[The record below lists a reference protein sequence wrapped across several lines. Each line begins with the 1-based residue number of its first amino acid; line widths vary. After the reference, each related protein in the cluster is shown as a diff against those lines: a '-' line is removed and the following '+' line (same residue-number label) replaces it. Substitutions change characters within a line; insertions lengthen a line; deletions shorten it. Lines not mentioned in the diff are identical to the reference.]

1 MIELKKTEFDPNDHR
16 LKCERYLSS
25 VLGCPVDLIRVEML
39 AQSTRQAPWRMD
51 VSVNGIEKSFVLQLD
66 ERGLDYEYQILK
78 AMEAIPIPTPG
89 VYDLDLEGKALG
101 VASFIRDYVA
111 GESLLEPV
119 LAGEAWAEQLYLD
132 SVYALQAISETDLDQ
147 VVYRIERETAND
159 VLENANDYFKGKS
172 NLLAERMY
180 EILKATQPEYPTVCF
195 SNGDLWLDNFI
206 TQEKKL
212 AGIIDFQHA
221 CFSDP
226 IFEFLLS
233 FFVAPELQ
241 GRGIEERYCQ
251 HLGCDPE
258 ILNWYR
264 GLEFFDTWHW
274 VLHSGNSFVHHTVQS
289 LEANI
294 IEWLRQ
300 NDPAN

>member
-1 MIELKKTEFDPNDHR
+1 MFDPNDHR

-51 VSVNGIEKSFVLQLD
+51 VLVNGVEKNYVLQLD
-66 ERGLDYEYQILK
+66 ISGLEHEYLILK
-78 AMEAIPIPTPG
+78 AMESIELPTPR
-89 VYDLDLEGKALG
+89 VYGLDLKGEELG
-101 VASFIRDYVA
+101 VSSLIRDFVE
-111 GESLLEPV
+111 GESLLKPM
-119 LAGEAWAEQLYLD
+119 LAGEAWAEDLYLD
-132 SVYALQAISETDLDQ
+132 SVRALQAIPEADLGQ
-147 VVYRIERETAND
+147 VIYRIERETAND
-159 VLENANDYFKGKS
+159 VLEKAYHYFKS
-172 NLLAERMY
+172 IPNPLAERMY
-180 EILKATQPEYPTVCF
+180 EKLTVTQPECPPVCF

-206 TQEKKL
+206 TKDNKL
-212 AGIIDFQHA
+212 VGIIDFQHA

-251 HLGCDPE
+251 HLGYDPK

-274 VLHSGNSFVHHTVQS
+274 VLLSGDSFVHHTVQS
-289 LEANI
+289 LEADI
-294 IEWLRQ
+294 VDWLRQ
-300 NDPAN
+300 NDPVS

>member
-1 MIELKKTEFDPNDHR
+1 MFDPNDHR

-25 VLGCPVDLIRVEML
+25 VLGCPVDLIRAEML
-39 AQSTRQAPWRMD
+39 AQSTRQAPWRLD
-51 VSVNGIEKSFVLQLD
+51 VSADGIEQIYVLQLD
-66 ERGLDYEYQILK
+66 IRGLEHEYLVLK
-78 AMEAIPIPTPG
+78 AMESIELPTPR
-89 VYDLDLEGKALG
+89 VYGLDLKGEELG
-101 VASFIRDYVA
+101 VASFIRDFVD
-111 GESLLEPV
+111 GESLLKPV
-119 LAGEAWAEQLYLD
+119 LAGEAWAEELYLD
-132 SVYALQAISETDLDQ
+132 SVYALQAISEADLGQ
-147 VVYRIERETAND
+147 VIHRMERETAHD
-159 VLENANDYFKGKS
+159 VLEKAHDFFRKKPNP
-172 NLLAERMY
+172 LAESMY
-180 EILKATQPEYPTVCF
+180 ERLKASQPACPPVCF

-251 HLGCDPE
+251 HLGYDPE

-274 VLHSGNSFVHHTVQS
+274 VLLSGDSFVHHTVES
-289 LEANI
+289 LEADI
-294 IEWLRQ
+294 IDWLRQ
-300 NDPAN
+300 NDPVN

>member
-1 MIELKKTEFDPNDHR
+1 MFDPNDHR

-89 VYDLDLEGKALG
+89 AYDLDLEGKALG
-101 VASFIRDYVA
+101 VASFIRDYIA
-111 GESLLEPV
+111 GESLLEPM

-132 SVYALQAISETDLDQ
+132 SVYALQAISEADLGQ
-147 VVYRIERETAND
+147 VIHRMERETAND
-159 VLENANDYFKGKS
+159 VLEKANDYFKSKS
-172 NLLAERMY
+172 NPLAERMY
-180 EILKATQPEYPTVCF
+180 EILKATQPACPPVCF

-206 TQEKKL
+206 TKDNKL

-233 FFVAPELQ
+233 FFVSPELQ

-251 HLGCDPE
+251 HLGYDPK
-258 ILNWYR
+258 ILIWYR

-274 VLHSGNSFVHHTVQS
+274 VLLSGDSFVHHTVQS
-289 LEANI
+289 LEADI
-294 IEWLRQ
+294 VDWLRQ

>member
-1 MIELKKTEFDPNDHR
+1 MFDPNDHR

-51 VSVNGIEKSFVLQLD
+51 VLVNGVEKNYVLQLD
-66 ERGLDYEYQILK
+66 ISGLEHEYLILK
-78 AMEAIPIPTPG
+78 AMESIELPTPR
-89 VYDLDLEGKALG
+89 VYGLDLKGEELG
-101 VASFIRDYVA
+101 VSSLIRDFVE
-111 GESLLEPV
+111 GESLLKPM
-119 LAGEAWAEQLYLD
+119 LAGEAWAEDLYLD
-132 SVYALQAISETDLDQ
+132 SVHALQAIPEADLGQ
-147 VVYRIERETAND
+147 VIHRVERETAND
-159 VLENANDYFKGKS
+159 VLEKAYHYFKSKS
-172 NLLAERMY
+172 NPLAERMY
-180 EILKATQPEYPTVCF
+180 EKLTVTQPECPPVCF

-206 TQEKKL
+206 TKDNKL
-212 AGIIDFQHA
+212 VGIIDFQHA

-251 HLGCDPE
+251 HLGYDPK

-274 VLHSGNSFVHHTVQS
+274 VLLSGDSFVHHTVQS
-289 LEANI
+289 LEADI
-294 IEWLRQ
+294 VDWLRQ